1 MTTSL
6 ISTKKRKIT
15 SKKSQVV
22 PSNYHLEEKNYV
34 PMIVLD
40 GETTW
45 GAWCETKEEAEL
57 RLSCLEIG
65 VDYHNISTVEEEGTG
80 KEGARRQSERVRIMN
95 ELYIKDGRDDI
106 NHPMHALFTG
116 LASKNEQI
124 SNNNSE

>member
-6 ISTKKRKIT
+6 ISTKKRKIN
-15 SKKSQVV
+15 SKKSQVA
-22 PSNYHLEEKNYV
+22 PSNYHLEEKSYV
-34 PMIVLD
+34 PMIIFD
-40 GETTW
+40 GEITW
-45 GAWCETKEEAEL
+45 GAWCDTKEEAEL

-65 VDYHNISTVEEEGTG
+65 FDYHNISTVEEEGTG

>member
-1 MTTSL
+1 L
-6 ISTKKRKIT
+6 ISTKRKKI
-15 SKKSQVV
+15 SLKKSQVV
-22 PSNYHLEEKNYV
+22 PSNYHLEEKQYAPLVIIGDN
-34 PMIVLD
+34 I
-40 GETTW
+40 TW
-45 GAWCETKEEAEL
+45 GAWCDTKEEAEL

-65 VDYHNISTVEEEGTG
+65 FDYHNISTVEEENTG

-116 LASKNEQI
+116 LVSKNEPI

>member
-6 ISTKKRKIT
+6 ISTKKREIT
-15 SKKSQVV
+15 LKKSQVV
-22 PSNYHLEEKNYV
+22 PSNYHLDEKQYAPLVIIGDN
-34 PMIVLD
+34 I
-40 GETTW
+40 TW
-45 GAWCETKEEAEL
+45 GAWCDSKEAAEL
-57 RLSCLEIG
+57 RLACLEIG
-65 VDYHNISTVEEEGTG
+65 FDYHNIPTVEEEGTG
-80 KEGARRQSERVRIMN
+80 KEGAKCQSERVRIMN